1 MPSRTRAPLVV
12 SDVVNRMFADAFTD
26 DERTELAQ
34 WIEAWDAANPD
45 VPQAQRLTGWIDVAY
60 AFQERGASRP
70 SWSPARPAREV
81 RSRTA
86 QAVVA
91 LA

>member
-12 SDVVNRMFADAFTD
+12 ADVVNRMFADAFAD

-60 AFQERGASRP
+60 AFQERGASR
-70 SWSPARPAREV
+70 STWSPAHPSREARG
-81 RSRTA
+81 RTA
-86 QAVVA
+86 RAVAV